1 MIGLE
6 SIIIK
11 GVTGATNCPV
21 LTGIEI
27 ECVSALKLALVGGGG
42 RGKSEGRGWGESN
55 ELHNSC
61 ASSTHPILRNVN
73 HVNIVYLCFMCMR
86 AWPDHLFRFF

>member
-42 RGKSEGRGWGESN
+42 RGKSEGRG
-55 ELHNSC
+55 
-61 ASSTHPILRNVN
+61 
-73 HVNIVYLCFMCMR
+73 
-86 AWPDHLFRFF
+86 